1 MDITR
6 KQYQDEVKQFWSEK
20 CNRLEAKLVELQ
32 AETERLKEEM
42 VCSYTKGRE
51 DWPRERVEMN
61 EEFIKYID
69 LISTMCVDCIGG
81 GITEKTYLSN
91 LKLMI
96 PKMSELFADKELGP
110 FDIECGF
117 PKRKDRSMKAYLKDE
132 GE

>member
-32 AETERLKEEM
+32 ADIFSAKASVNERLTEEM

-96 PKMSELFADKELGP
+96 PKMSELFADKE
-110 FDIECGF
+110 
-117 PKRKDRSMKAYLKDE
+117 
-132 GE
+132 

>member
-32 AETERLKEEM
+32 AENERLKEAIAISVLEEM

-96 PKMSELFADKELGP
+96 PKMSELFADKE
-110 FDIECGF
+110 
-117 PKRKDRSMKAYLKDE
+117 
-132 GE
+132 